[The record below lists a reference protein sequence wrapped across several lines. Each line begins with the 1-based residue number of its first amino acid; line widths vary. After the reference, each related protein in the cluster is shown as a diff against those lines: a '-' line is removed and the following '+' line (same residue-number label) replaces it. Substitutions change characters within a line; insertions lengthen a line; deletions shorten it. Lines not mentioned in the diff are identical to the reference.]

1 MSTLWSSRCQ
11 VTVSCLCLCLTDA
24 VRSGLPSHQP
34 VLLHGKVWLPGS
46 HLDPPHLDVRRLLLP
61 PLLQLLDTGL
71 HQGQEAADDADDG
84 GQAEN
89 EWLDQ
94 RACLHGGQWETLGER
109 ARQPPHERQS
119 PPGQSKR
126 NLTFWLWTRDEGLD
140 VSGHKLIIT
149 LEVSTCN
156 LNLNDTISI

>member
-1 MSTLWSSRCQ
+1 MKLASLFFFLISTLWSSRCQ
-11 VTVSCLCLCLTDA
+11 VIVSYHLTDA

-71 HQGQEAADDADDG
+71 HQGQEAADADG

-89 EWLDQ
+89 EWLNQ
-94 RACLHGGQWETLGER
+94 WTCLRGGQWETLGER

-126 NLTFWLWTRDEGLD
+126 NLTFWLWIWDEGLD
-140 VSGHKLIIT
+140 ISEHKLIIT
-149 LEVSTCN
+149 LEVSTCY
-156 LNLNDTISI
+156 L